1 MDLTRK
7 RLERGYCSRPT
18 NPQPRR
24 REKLVRQRL
33 NIENADATVGADN
46 VWEA

>member
-7 RLERGYCSRPT
+7 RLERGKNPRPT

-24 REKLVRQRL
+24 RVM
-33 NIENADATVGADN
+33 DN
-46 VWEA
+46 DFSEMTPSAV